1 LTRTLISVK
10 FEENEMG
17 PREEDDDNEEEGKG
31 EEEEE
36 ARIPVPVV
44 DDAEQ
49 PETTDKGVGRVGTID
64 TGAVR
69 GKRDDDGF
77 NVAT

>member
-1 LTRTLISVK
+1 MTRTLISVK
-10 FEENEMG
+10 FEENEIG
-17 PREEDDDNEEEGKG
+17 PRKEEEEGKG

-36 ARIPVPVV
+36 VRIPMPVV
-44 DDAEQ
+44 DAAE
-49 PETTDKGVGRVGTID
+49 PETTDKGIGRVGTID
-64 TGAVR
+64 TGALR

>member
-1 LTRTLISVK
+1 MTRTLISVK
-10 FEENEMG
+10 FEENEIG
-17 PREEDDDNEEEGKG
+17 PRKEDEDDEEEDEGK
-31 EEEEE
+31 EEEEV
-36 ARIPVPVV
+36 RIPMPVV
-44 DDAEQ
+44 DAAE

-64 TGAVR
+64 TGALR